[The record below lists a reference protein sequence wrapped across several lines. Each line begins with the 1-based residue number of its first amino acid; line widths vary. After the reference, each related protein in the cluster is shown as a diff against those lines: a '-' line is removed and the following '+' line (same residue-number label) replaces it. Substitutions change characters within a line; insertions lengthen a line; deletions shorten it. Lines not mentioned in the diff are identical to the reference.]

1 MGNEENEVLL
11 DHLDLLDLK
20 VPEENVDKLVLQERE
35 EHKEKAVHL
44 AKMED
49 QAHKESVVKLEDL
62 VLQVLGAHKD
72 PKDQLAHWDLLD
84 PVVNVVKLE
93 LLEHLELL
101 VIF

>member
-62 VLQVLGAHKD
+62 VLQVLGVHKD
-72 PKDQLAHWDLLD
+72 PKDLLAHWDLLD